1 MARVVCLLV
10 VLLSGCSDADRP
22 PPPPPGNGSGATIP
36 REQVA
41 SGDLRNVIE
50 VGPCDEGDVT
60 ECRFYSEAHGN
71 VQSCFVGEQRCV
83 GSTWGDCG
91 DAVEVD
97 AADLEDDESSE
108 SESDSSSSGY

>member
-1 MARVVCLLV
+1 MARAVYWL
-10 VLLSGCSDADRP
+10 VLLLAGCSDADRP
-22 PPPPPGNGSGATIP
+22 PPPPPGNGSGTTIP
-36 REQVA
+36 RDQVA

-50 VGPCDEGDVT
+50 VGACDEGDVS

-83 GSTWGDCG
+83 GGTWGDCD
-91 DAVEVD
+91 DAVAVNP
-97 AADLEDDESSE
+97 AQLEDDES